1 MAGVVVG
8 AARAHIDDAQNVAS
22 CHQRHGEHGFVLA
35 FEHLREVLEPVIL
48 VRLPTDRHRFAL
60 PRHPARDALAQFQA
74 NLADHA
80 GKALIGGAQHQLL
93 FGRVEQVDLARICP
107 RDLDGDVRRDL
118 EHLLQVEGRAG
129 RLSDTTQR
137 LRLAAL
143 LVQFGAQAPDQHGR
157 VTQLAVTVVEF
168 LLQDGDIRVVR
179 APQGGEKTARAP
191 GGAESAE
198 TFFHGQA
205 LPSSSFPLPRC
216 GRGKEGKGLLLDVV
230 RDDDGLGDLTH
241 GFTRV
246 HALDLDAA
254 ERLLLLQAV
263 LIHQDAFGAVYRF
276 ARLQFVFQVGG
287 LLLDL
292 EESVPARDRDLDLGH
307 QVGLFER
314 LDQIGEDTR
323 FFRPVDQVYLAVG
336 GEQQHGRDLLVR
348 DDLGGVYPVEFRHLD
363 VENDDIGFEVADGLQ
378 GFGAVSGLPD
388 DIVAAVLQHLLQV
401 EADDRLIISDYNTK
415 WLVAQRFPPR
425 LLS

>member
-1 MAGVVVG
+1 
-8 AARAHIDDAQNVAS
+8 
-22 CHQRHGEHGFVLA
+22 
-35 FEHLREVLEPVIL
+35 
-48 VRLPTDRHRFAL
+48 
-60 PRHPARDALAQFQA
+60 
-74 NLADHA
+74 
-80 GKALIGGAQHQLL
+80 
-93 FGRVEQVDLARICP
+93 
-107 RDLDGDVRRDL
+107 
-118 EHLLQVEGRAG
+118 
-129 RLSDTTQR
+129 DTTQR

-143 LVQFGAQAPDQHGR
+143 LVQFGAQALDQHGR

-179 APQGGEKTARAP
+179 APQGGEQTARAP

-276 ARLQFVFQVGG
+276 ARLQFVF
-287 LLLDL
+287 
-292 EESVPARDRDLDLGH
+292 